1 MLRTLIDYS
10 RLLLDSP
17 WLMLLVFAVIVMPS
31 GILLTPVLASKV
43 KRAKAG
49 PLAQGS
55 MQGSKLIDAVA
66 ANHTQRLSFVRA
78 KSSII
83 TFVPSVGKV
92 Q

>member
-17 WLMLLVFAVIVMPS
+17 WLMLLVFAVVVMPG

-43 KRAKAG
+43 KRVKAA
-49 PLAQGS
+49 PFAR
-55 MQGSKLIDAVA
+55 GSKLMDAVA
-66 ANHTQRLSFVRA
+66 ANPTPRLSFVRA
-78 KSSII
+78 KSSVV

>member
-17 WLMLLVFAVIVMPS
+17 WLMLLVFAVIILPG

-43 KRAKAG
+43 KRAKAA
-49 PLAQGS
+49 PCVQGS
-55 MQGSKLIDAVA
+55 RLIDAV
-66 ANHTQRLSFVRA
+66 HTNQKHRLSFVRA
-78 KSSII
+78 KSSVI

>member
-10 RLLLDSP
+10 RFLLDSP
-17 WLMLLVFAVIVMPS
+17 WLMLLVFAVIVMPG

-55 MQGSKLIDAVA
+55 KLIDAVA
-66 ANHTQRLSFVRA
+66 ANHAHRLSFVRA
-78 KSSII
+78 KSSVI